1 MSGHRRERRIAQ
13 PNVAYQPS
21 PETHHPPMVRGSGNG
36 IHTRALHPRGPRPNK
51 VNVGLGLLS
60 GSLSLGLGT
69 TFMFVALKETGA
81 AITMVLFNAQFLILA
96 PLSMIVLRER
106 LNIRAGAGILVT
118 MGGIIIVV
126 I

>member
-1 MSGHRRERRIAQ
+1 
-13 PNVAYQPS
+13 
-21 PETHHPPMVRGSGNG
+21 
-36 IHTRALHPRGPRPNK
+36 
-51 VNVGLGLLS
+51 
-60 GSLSLGLGT
+60 
-69 TFMFVALKETGA
+69 MFVALKETGA

-106 LNIRAGAGILVT
+106 LSIRAGAGILVT